1 MKRSAIFRLILV
13 GMTVTAIPRAEAASA
28 VAYAPGGHIITS
40 RGQFSKEI
48 AEQHALTTARQQYGA
63 SARRIAASDVE
74 GYCAIAVGRKGTG
87 LVNGIALGRS
97 SRAEAERLAVEA
109 CLKAGGTQPKVR
121 WEWYG

>member
-63 SARRIAASDVE
+63 SARLIAASKVE